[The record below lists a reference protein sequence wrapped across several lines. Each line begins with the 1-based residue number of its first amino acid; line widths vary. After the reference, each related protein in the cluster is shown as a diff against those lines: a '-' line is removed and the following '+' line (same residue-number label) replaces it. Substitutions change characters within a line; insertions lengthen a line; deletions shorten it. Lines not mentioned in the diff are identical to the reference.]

1 MRSVRTYPLVLLL
14 LALAASYVLNRYVP
28 VQTVV
33 PEMIR
38 YLGAVPVLAA
48 IWIVGKSALRFRNR
62 DTTVMP
68 YERSTALVTDGYYEN
83 SRNPMYLAMLLLLVG
98 VAWLLGSVTAFLPV
112 PLTYLVLRFRVIAM
126 EEEMLEEAFGEE
138 YLDYKRKV
146 RRWF

>member
-1 MRSVRTYPLVLLL
+1 MQSVRMYPLVLLL
-14 LALAASYVLNRYVP
+14 LALAASYALNRYVP

-48 IWIVGKSALRFRNR
+48 IWIVGKSALRFRDR

-68 YERSTALVTDGYYEN
+68 YERSTALVTDGFYGN

-98 VAWLLGSVTAFLPV
+98 VAWLLGSVSAFLPV
-112 PLTYLVLRFRVIAM
+112 PLMYVVLRFRVIAM
-126 EEEMLEEAFGEE
+126 EEEMLEEAFGDE
-138 YLDYKRKV
+138 YLDYRRKV

>member
-1 MRSVRTYPLVLLL
+1 ML

-28 VQTVV
+28 ARMVV

-48 IWIVGKSALRFRNR
+48 IWIVGKSAQSFRKR

-68 YERSTALVTDGYYEN
+68 YERSTTLVTDGFYEN

-98 VAWLLGSVTAFLPV
+98 VAWLLGSITAFLPV
-112 PLTYLVLRFRVIAM
+112 PLMYLVLRYRVIAM
-126 EEEMLEEAFGEE
+126 EEGMLEEAFGEE

-146 RRWF
+146 RRWL